1 MCDRGRQ
8 RGTSMRTLKLM
19 EVALPSALACLALAV
34 AGCGPAAA
42 PAPPTA
48 APAPPTSAPAA
59 KQAPIATPVPPPATP
74 TAAAVATGSAVEFDR
89 LFIDMMVPHHE
100 AALEMARVA
109 QERADR
115 AEIKQLAADILR
127 SQDAEITRM
136 RQWRKE
142 WFGASETP
150 PMSRMPMLQ
159 GMPGMADATHTM
171 DMAADVERLRMAP
184 APFDLAFI
192 DAMDVHHQSA
202 VEAARRA
209 LQRSGSPEIKDLA
222 VDIIDAQLREI
233 GQLRAWKLSWYGSG
247 VQAAATVAPAGKP
260 EHDMGT
266 VPGEDMTGH

>member
-1 MCDRGRQ
+1 
-8 RGTSMRTLKLM
+8 MRTPRTVKR
-19 EVALPSALACLALAV
+19 ALPAVVAWLSLALA
-34 AGCGPAAA
+34 ACAPGTA
-42 PAPPTA
+42 PAPPTTA
-48 APAPPTSAPAA
+48 PAPTAPPAPTTAPAPPPAPTTAPA
-59 KQAPIATPVPPPATP
+59 PPTP

-100 AALEMARVA
+100 AALEMARIA
-109 QERADR
+109 QERSDR
-115 AEIKQLAADILR
+115 AEIKQLATEILR
-127 SQDAEITRM
+127 SQEAEISRM

-150 PMSRMPMLQ
+150 PMSQMPMLQ
-159 GMPGMADATHTM
+159 GMPGMSGAAHTM

-202 VEAARRA
+202 VDAARLA

-233 GQLRAWKLSWYGSG
+233 GQLRTWKMSWFGG
-247 VQAAATVAPAGKP
+247 GAVQAVATAVPAGHG
-260 EHDMGT
+260 EHDKPT
-266 VPGEDMTGH
+266 VPGEDMNH